1 MALPI
6 MDGMAEGALSYLG
19 DTTVRAVANK
29 IEKEVANF
37 GLSDLDG
44 LINRYLPGKRNKHRR
59 KVVKHHLINKHGHVA
74 APVAINRRVGRM
86 APRFRSVGG
95 NYHVANREFVADI
108 TGSTTF
114 FLEEFTC
121 QPGLASLFP
130 WLSQIA
136 PTHQKYKFTKLV
148 FSYVP
153 IASTSAQGRV
163 TMAHALDPLDDTV
176 ADKQELFQY
185 PNSTE
190 SSVWASSTLSVN
202 LASKGWLYTRNGFVA
217 NSDLKTYDAGK
228 FLIASSNTADDSIIG
243 ELFVDYEIQL
253 MTPKPTKCPAT
264 SLRLTGTDI
273 SAVDPLINFRPFLPL
288 EVDGGDWFFE
298 RRGVGNSRLVFRN
311 TGDFAISLDYVAATV
326 GGINLTDGDNG
337 VGNNSVDVVS
347 FASVD
352 RDTVAVA
359 TAHIRVAK
367 RRDSEGRLPSIAFG
381 ATGVGAGFSLVTQI
395 RIKVSTFDTTN
406 ELELLST

>member
-1 MALPI
+1 
-6 MDGMAEGALSYLG
+6 MDGMAQGAISYLG
-19 DTTVRAVANK
+19 DSTVRAVANK

-37 GLSDLDG
+37 GLSDLDN

-59 KVVKHHLINKHGHVA
+59 KMVKHHIANKHGSAA

-95 NYHVANREFVADI
+95 NYHVSNREFVADI
-108 TGSTTF
+108 NGSTSF
-114 FLEEFTC
+114 SLEEFTC

-163 TMAHALDPLDDTV
+163 TMAHAIDPLDDTV

-228 FLIASSNTADDSIIG
+228 FLIATSNTEDDSVIG
-243 ELFVDYEIQL
+243 ELFVDYEVQL
-253 MTPKPTKCPAT
+253 MTPKPAKCPSS
-264 SLRLTGTDI
+264 SLTLAGTDI
-273 SAVDPLINFRPFLPL
+273 TAVDPLIDFRGSLPL
-288 EVDGGDWFFE
+288 EADGGDWFFA
-298 RRGVGNSRLVFRN
+298 RRVAGQSLVVFRY
-311 TGDFAISLDYVAATV
+311 TGDFVVTLDYTSSTT
-326 GGINLTDGDNG
+326 GGIIINDGDNG
-337 VGNNSVDVVS
+337 AGNDSIVFIS
-347 FASVD
+347 RASAD
-352 RDTVAVA
+352 KGSTAVA
-359 TAHIRVAK
+359 TAHFRVAK
-367 RRDSEGRLPSIAFG
+367 RRDSQGLLPSVSFG
-381 ATGVGAGFSLVTQI
+381 ASGGGGSFVDVTSV
-395 RIKVSTFDTTN
+395 RIKISTFDTTN
-406 ELELLST
+406 EISLTA